1 MLCML
6 VIFIRSFRVQ
16 FKTPY
21 SECAIVAFYKL
32 NIMKCSKLIICFS
45 SLLLFVGLS
54 LFWDYHFFPHS
65 SPGV

>member
-32 NIMKCSKLIICFS
+32 NIMKCSKLMICFS

-54 LFWDYHFFPHS
+54 LF
-65 SPGV
+65 